1 MVLYFTKIILWFALG
16 FILVCLLPLAT
27 AQQNYDTVQ
36 VRSSKITDGVFML
49 IGSGGNLGVSA
60 GEDGIFI
67 IDDQFAPLTEKIKK
81 AIVDATKLSSPIRFV
96 LNTHWHG
103 DHTGG
108 NENMGKAGAVIIAHN
123 NVRKRMSVKQFNK
136 FFDHTTPASPKD
148 ALPIVTFSTDVT
160 FHLNGDSIHVFHV
173 DTAHTD
179 GDAIVH
185 FTKANVIHLGDVFF
199 SGRYPFI
206 DLSSGGSVNGLI
218 AATEKVLHLINPK
231 TKIIPGH
238 GPLSTAK
245 ELQEYHNMLVS
256 VRERVARL
264 IADGKT
270 LDEIKTAKPT
280 AQYDDSWG
288 KGFVSPDRFIETLYD
303 NLSNRK

>member
-1 MVLYFTKIILWFALG
+1 MLLYSKNKILWFAMG
-16 FILVCLLPLAT
+16 FLLVCLVLSAN
-27 AQQNYDTVQ
+27 AQQNFDTVQ
-36 VRSSKITDGVFML
+36 VRSTNITAGVFML
-49 IGSGGNLGVSA
+49 TGSGGNLGVST

-108 NENMGKAGAVIIAHN
+108 NENMGKAGSVIVAHN
-123 NVRKRMSVKQFNK
+123 NVRKRMSVEQFNK

-160 FHLNGDSIHVFHV
+160 FYLNGDSIHVFHV

-185 FTKANVIHLGDVFF
+185 FTKANVIHMGDIFF

-206 DLSSGGSVNGLI
+206 DLSSGGTVNGLI
-218 AATEKVLHLINPK
+218 AATEKVLHLLNPK

-238 GPLSTAK
+238 GPLSTSK
-245 ELQEYHNMLVS
+245 ELQEYHDMLVS
-256 VRERVARL
+256 ARERVARL

-280 AQYDDSWG
+280 ATYDDSWG
-288 KGFVSPDRFIETLYD
+288 KGFVSPDRFIETLYND
-303 NLSNRK
+303 LSNRK

>member
-1 MVLYFTKIILWFALG
+1 MLIYPQNKNIWFTIVLALS
-16 FILVCLLPLAT
+16 CLLSSAN
-27 AQQNYDTVQ
+27 AQQNFDTIQ
-36 VRSSKITDGVFML
+36 VRSTKITDGVYML
-49 IGSGGNLGVSA
+49 TGSGGNPGVSA

-81 AIVDATKLSSPIRFV
+81 AIVDATKISSPIRFV

-108 NENMGKAGAVIIAHN
+108 NENLGKAGAVIVAHN
-123 NVRKRMSVKQFNK
+123 NVRKRMSVEQFNK
-136 FFDHTTPASPKD
+136 FFDHTTPASPKG

-160 FHLNGDSIHVFHV
+160 FHLNGDDIHVFHV

-185 FTKANVIHLGDVFF
+185 FTKANIIHMGDVFF
-199 SGRYPFI
+199 SGSYPFI
-206 DLSSGGSVNGLI
+206 DLSSGGSVNGII
-218 AATEKVLHLINPK
+218 AAVEKVLRLTNPQ

-238 GPLSTAK
+238 GPLSTV
-245 ELQEYHNMLVS
+245 EDLQAYHDMLVS
-256 VRERVARL
+256 ILDRVSRL

-270 LDEIKTAKPT
+270 LDEVKTAKPT
-280 AQYDDSWG
+280 AEYDDSWG
-288 KGFVSPDRFIETLYD
+288 KGFVSPDRIIETLYN
-303 NLSNRK
+303 NLTRRK

>member
-1 MVLYFTKIILWFALG
+1 MLLYSKSKIIWFVIG
-16 FILVCLLPLAT
+16 YILVSLVPLAI
-27 AQQNYDTVQ
+27 AQQNFDTVQ

-49 IGSGGNLGVSA
+49 TGSGGNLGVSA

-81 AIVDATKLSSPIRFV
+81 AIVDATKLSSPVRFV

-108 NENMGKAGAVIIAHN
+108 NENMGKAGAVIVAHN

-148 ALPIVTFSTDVT
+148 ALPIVTFSADVT

-179 GDAIVH
+179 GDAIVL
-185 FTKANVIHLGDVFF
+185 FTKANVIHMGDVFF

-218 AATEKVLHLINPK
+218 AAIEKVLHLINPE

-238 GPLSTAK
+238 GPLSAAK
-245 ELQEYHNMLVS
+245 ELQEYHDMLVS
-256 VRERVARL
+256 ARESISRL
-264 IADGKT
+264 IAEGKT

-280 AQYDDSWG
+280 AKYDDSWG
-288 KGFVSPDRFIETLYD
+288 KGFVSPERFIETLYT
-303 NLSNRK
+303 NLSNSK